1 MNVVD
6 VLALVVQATA
16 HIQRLAQI
24 IDQARRDGRMEL
36 TAAAIAEVRS
46 AVLASEA
53 RLAAAVAE

>member
-36 TAAAIAEVRS
+36 TAAEIAEVRS